1 MISFHLMPQ
10 SYAYLKPRPTHW
22 INDWQGFVVDQ
33 TSFKYGS
40 YIHWQKN
47 KFGRFYC
54 LWIKIWGVWKLFP
67 LQSNLIRSSVWSM
80 HDDDWWLIIV
90 IKEMIFI
97 IMDVWCYKS
106 MRMTKNGAIWFL
118 SALLSSVF
126 LCQLFLSLSSYVFV
140 FVFVKWS
147 NCPLVL
153 PCGSVSVLWL
163 LVAIVGHLLG
173 NHLPRIRTV
182 PRCPFLQPFGLQ
194 WSWESWWGGDYN
206 TQYCLLLQSI
216 PLDMWLN
223 YNIPSRGKREPNMM
237 WLWLWCVF
245 VIKNH
250 ATLHSTN

>member
-1 MISFHLMPQ
+1 
-10 SYAYLKPRPTHW
+10 
-22 INDWQGFVVDQ
+22 
-33 TSFKYGS
+33 
-40 YIHWQKN
+40 
-47 KFGRFYC
+47 
-54 LWIKIWGVWKLFP
+54 
-67 LQSNLIRSSVWSM
+67 
-80 HDDDWWLIIV
+80 
-90 IKEMIFI
+90 
-97 IMDVWCYKS
+97 
-106 MRMTKNGAIWFL
+106 MRMTKNGSIWFL
-118 SALLSSVF
+118 SALSSSVF

-206 TQYCLLLQSI
+206 TQYCLLLQICI
-216 PLDMWLN
+216 PLDIPL
-223 YNIPSRGKREPNMM
+223 NIPSRGKHEPNMM

-245 VIKNH
+245 VKKIMQLYIPQIKAASVCHPPFPVASEAFDKYQVFLDGNINC
-250 ATLHSTN
+250 STW

>member
-1 MISFHLMPQ
+1 MARLLSASSRSSSFILDRHLTTFICDQHPPLTSHFCSRRILDSMWLATWPRTKQ
-10 SYAYLKPRPTHW
+10 LAALKCLAVDDQLSFDASKLCKFETKTTHW

-126 LCQLFLSLSSYVFV
+126 LCQLFLSLSLYVFV
-140 FVFVKWS
+140 FVFVFVFVS
-147 NCPLVL
+147 N
-153 PCGSVSVLWL
+153 G
-163 LVAIVGHLLG
+163 AIVL
-173 NHLPRIRTV
+173 
-182 PRCPFLQPFGLQ
+182 
-194 WSWESWWGGDYN
+194 
-206 TQYCLLLQSI
+206 
-216 PLDMWLN
+216 
-223 YNIPSRGKREPNMM
+223 
-237 WLWLWCVF
+237 
-245 VIKNH
+245 
-250 ATLHSTN
+250 